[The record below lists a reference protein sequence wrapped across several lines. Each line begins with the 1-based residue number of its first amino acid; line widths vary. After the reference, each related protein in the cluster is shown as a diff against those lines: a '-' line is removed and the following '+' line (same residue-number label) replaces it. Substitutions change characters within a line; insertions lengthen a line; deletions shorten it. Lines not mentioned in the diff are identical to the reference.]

1 MVLRNSPCQGTQNTG
16 CGTCLCY
23 GRQSTL
29 TPAVGSRPL
38 LPERQEVESGSI
50 YSVSRLCRTPFSSFH
65 TVSQEDIQAVLPSL
79 GVACFTE
86 TASQS
91 SGSKPVGRS
100 MSNKLRCGAIQLA
113 WGPHIDPRVCGGQSP
128 AAWTLSLVVRPC
140 APLESESCRYS
151 QL

>member
-1 MVLRNSPCQGTQNTG
+1 MVLVCVMADRAHSHRLWVQDLCSQRDRKWSQAPSIQCPHF
-16 CGTCLCY
+16 CG
-23 GRQSTL
+23 
-29 TPAVGSRPL
+29 
-38 LPERQEVESGSI
+38 
-50 YSVSRLCRTPFSSFH
+50 TPFSSFH
-65 TVSQEDIQAVLPSL
+65 MVSQEDTQAVLPSL

-91 SGSKPVGRS
+91 SGSKPVGQR

-128 AAWTLSLVVRPC
+128 AAWTLSLVARPC
-140 APLESESCRYS
+140 APLESEPCRYS